1 MRTQSIEVSDSYSAY
16 EGALFARI
24 LDCLTTEIF
33 TSVKKV
39 LFQQVTN
46 LFILMF
52 QNDSCVLLQGAPAR
66 TAAYSYKR
74 MMQ

>member
-52 QNDSCVLLQGAPAR
+52 QNDSLVCFSKAHRRELPR
-66 TAAYSYKR
+66 TRINA
-74 MMQ
+74 